1 MNPAIPRRLLPDQS
15 TDLITRSAYPWAMPR
30 GRHALPEPPRSDVPL
45 AVLAVLAGAAAI
57 AAVWLVDDSLAVQ
70 VGVTG
75 IVVVLVLA
83 VAWSVRSTR
92 NATRSLWDEVRQ
104 RRHELVE
111 VQRELSALRG
121 EHRELLLELRS
132 LRGELTAAT
141 DDISRDIRAA
151 SDQRALMH
159 DLLVPRQPVADP
171 VYPSL
176 HLPLVRAAFS
186 AQLPSQVPA
195 DVSGE
200 SHHAQTDETSGSEA
214 FPPRQL
220 LDLTASE
227 IARLRPAN

>member
-1 MNPAIPRRLLPDQS
+1 
-15 TDLITRSAYPWAMPR
+15 
-30 GRHALPEPPRSDVPL
+30 L
-45 AVLAVLAGAAAI
+45 AVVVGAAAI

-70 VGVTG
+70 VGVTA
-75 IVVVLVLA
+75 IVVVLALA

-92 NATRSLWDEVRQ
+92 NATRSLWDEVIQ

-132 LRGELTAAT
+132 LRAELTAAT
-141 DDISRDIRAA
+141 DGLSRDIRAA

-200 SHHAQTDETSGSEA
+200 SRYPQTDETSGSEA